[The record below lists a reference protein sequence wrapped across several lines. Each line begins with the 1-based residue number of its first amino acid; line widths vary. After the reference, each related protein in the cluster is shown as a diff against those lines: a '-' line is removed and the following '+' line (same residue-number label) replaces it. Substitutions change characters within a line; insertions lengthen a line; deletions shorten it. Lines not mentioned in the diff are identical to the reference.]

1 MDLGRIPFARFPDGD
16 FDVCKTVVSHVDL
29 AYAIKQVLTSF
40 LFFLH
45 FCLQLGEF
53 GGDSRAGIS
62 GTLHRISC
70 MRNRKG
76 EIIGLTARVGRDIV
90 GSADLVADII
100 TEGKSLLLLGYPG
113 RGKTTAIRSMCKILA
128 DDVKKRVVIVDT
140 SNEIAGDGD
149 VPHAGIGRARRMQVI
164 V

>member
-1 MDLGRIPFARFPDGD
+1 
-16 FDVCKTVVSHVDL
+16 
-29 AYAIKQVLTSF
+29 
-40 LFFLH
+40 
-45 FCLQLGEF
+45 
-53 GGDSRAGIS
+53 
-62 GTLHRISC
+62 

-76 EIIGLTARVGRDIV
+76 EIIGLTARVGRDII

-149 VPHAGIGRARRMQVI
+149 VPHAGIGRARRMQVSVFI
-164 V
+164 LNFSSYFDFLLFPRCLILVSSIL